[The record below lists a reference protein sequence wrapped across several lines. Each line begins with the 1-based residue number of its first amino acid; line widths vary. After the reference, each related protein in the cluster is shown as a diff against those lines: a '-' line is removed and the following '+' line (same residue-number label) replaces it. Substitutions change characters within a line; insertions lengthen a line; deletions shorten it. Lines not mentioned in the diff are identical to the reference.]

1 MTKEAGH
8 EILPTFQLALDRV
21 KDDCKYT
28 GQDVSPFSLTPL
40 LLFSAHGVLYFKYF
54 SFLLQ
59 ELSLEMDEE
68 FIYAILDF
76 SHLNVNGWN
85 TNMDDRYNTKARI

>member
-1 MTKEAGH
+1 MIVSKTSQDGYAS
-8 EILPTFQLALDRV
+8 LRSSTFFNH
-21 KDDCKYT
+21 YFI
-28 GQDVSPFSLTPL
+28 P
-40 LLFSAHGVLYFKYF
+40 SAHGVLYFKYF

-85 TNMDDRYNTKARI
+85 TNMDDRYSTRVRIKKKYL